1 MNSYEI
7 QLFEALR
14 FANVPEMPELL
25 KENED
30 VDERKV
36 WSRAIAVVRTFSGEK
51 AIVVVRNSMTEKP
64 FVIKAFSGDGI
75 REFLEIHPYEYID
88 SSMYPRIRNR
98 EEAIMFV
105 TKTYGV
111 PFGAAA
117 ALSSAELFKLIDNY
131 AAQHQAEVQRG
142 HDKALDVVEKN
153 REENGGRLARNTEK
167 AVKPKT
173 PKTKK

>member
-25 KENED
+25 NENEEAED
-30 VDERKV
+30 RKV

-51 AIVVVRNSMTEKP
+51 AIVIVRNSMTEKP

-105 TKTYGV
+105 AKTYGV
-111 PFGAAA
+111 PYGAAA

-153 REENGGRLARNTEK
+153 REENGGKMARNTEK